1 MAAVTNELIY
11 EVLKQVQSDIAEPK
25 QGQREINARLNALTA
40 HMVGLQQDI
49 SNIYA
54 TLTRQDARL
63 ERIERRLEL
72 SETPA

>member
-11 EVLKQVQSDIAEPK
+11 EVLKQVQSDIAELK
-25 QGQREINARLNALTA
+25 QGQREINARLNALTT
-40 HMVGLQQDI
+40 HMVGLQQD
-49 SNIYA
+49 YA